1 MQQRVAER
9 ATSLSEVMRKG
20 VNVTLAAKVLNRCI
34 QGDETVTAQMERVAT
49 VIYNKMV
56 PSYAAIQVDIVADR
70 PDNVFALNAM
80 LLSAGLD
87 ALPTEDKPVIEHVP
101 EKTDSV

>member
-34 QGDETVTAQMERVAT
+34 QGDDTVTPQMERVAT

-56 PSYAAIQVDIVADR
+56 PSYAALQVEIQDNR
-70 PDNVFALNAM
+70 PQSAHDLNAM

-87 ALPTEDKPVIEHVP
+87 ALPTDTAPVIEHVP
-101 EKTDSV
+101 EKDDSV